1 MTIEV
6 GAPPLASY
14 GRRAAA
20 YLLDG
25 LISLVLS
32 GPGLYL
38 MVAAFT
44 GAVGEPR
51 PGLPGIGQKGFIT
64 GLYLI
69 IAGTLLNWYNR
80 GWRQGVTGRSW
91 GKQLLGL
98 RLVSET
104 SGEPVGG
111 PVGLGRELIR
121 GGIGS
126 ATAGLYTLVSLLW
139 PLGDRLKRTLDDRI
153 LGTVVVAER
162 R

>member
-1 MTIEV
+1 VTDG

-25 LISLVLS
+25 LIGLVLS

-38 MVAAFT
+38 MIAAFAD
-44 GAVGEPR
+44 AVGGPR

-69 IAGTLLNWYNR
+69 IAGSLLNWYNR
-80 GWRQGVTGRSW
+80 GWRQGATGRSW
-91 GKQLLGL
+91 GKQHLGL
-98 RLVSET
+98 RLVGQT

-111 PVGLGRELIR
+111 PIGLGRELIR
-121 GGIGS
+121 GGLGT
-126 ATAGLYTLVSLLW
+126 ATGGLYTLASLLW
-139 PLGDRLKRTLDDRI
+139 PLGDQWKRTLDDTI